1 MRKPSSL
8 YSPAISSYVKKTED
22 WENKLPLESISEI
35 QYKDKTMFDLLPFKK
50 GLSFSDCLYALLSVH
65 GKDTRSILV
74 RWAIEDYSPEDE
86 SKVDEYREDEDALW
100 TNTKNIRVSI
110 KSLYALEKDNA
121 TLGQYF
127 NDLDRILNP
136 EYMNSTDY
144 TKACEIFKIKTITD
158 ADLIVDPNN
167 AVSANNL
174 KQRLRISALV
184 MAGRYD
190 IESWKD
196 TYSRYDELIET
207 MNLWR
212 CTAISL
218 QYKDD
223 AEISQSLKKFYF
235 KKETSEF
242 SMFKT

>member
-110 KSLYALEKDNA
+110 KSLYALEKIM
-121 TLGQYF
+121 L
-127 NDLDRILNP
+127 L
-136 EYMNSTDY
+136 
-144 TKACEIFKIKTITD
+144 
-158 ADLIVDPNN
+158 
-167 AVSANNL
+167 
-174 KQRLRISALV
+174 
-184 MAGRYD
+184 
-190 IESWKD
+190 
-196 TYSRYDELIET
+196 
-207 MNLWR
+207 
-212 CTAISL
+212 
-218 QYKDD
+218 
-223 AEISQSLKKFYF
+223 
-235 KKETSEF
+235 
-242 SMFKT
+242 